1 VSEAIQRSDPS
12 GDLLQRV
19 GTLPF
24 VRGAIEEL
32 AASTPAPLLKR
43 AFESALEAGGP
54 DAARNLG
61 FALAARGERIPY
73 EPLARLAFETGAL
86 VVLMPLIA
94 RVDGDSVE
102 LILDA
107 VEGDLVSH
115 EQKATALCFA
125 FELSGRKASPR
136 LVAALRGV
144 ARATL
149 PPHTGFFVGV
159 AAQLSGDPALVRLSH
174 RLAPP
179 LPKEKLEKLAAE
191 FVGDLSLEP
200 LRAVPEKEPPRGV
213 DYTVVRTAPRVG
225 RNDPCPCGSGRK
237 YKKCCADKS
246 EQDAAHVPLLERF
259 EQLGDEHRQV
269 RGQIFRVLGP
279 FELAHVSLD
288 RLSTGQIIDGMRRL
302 AEARRWRDAERF
314 ADALENRADL
324 PGGAQAHEYH
334 WEIAMGAFEAGALDV
349 AQHHFERSR
358 PSESDRAEIDTDLA
372 LARHDPDALD
382 RLEARLLGALRAENQ
397 GQLVDTA
404 HTLLQTHPA
413 LGLLVARA
421 VIDPDRDLESE
432 MLLSVI
438 DEVRDRLLLD
448 PEEPWREIY
457 DLLIARRDERA
468 AREEAWEANDQERE
482 ALSEE
487 VHKLREE
494 LRQAS
499 EQTQL
504 LTAELRQRRDDLESL
519 AREREELSGIV
530 AASLGGDGLARQSE
544 REAEKLRLRERID
557 ALEKQISAGNEQR
570 AEMRR
575 QLKRL
580 AVERPSPPIEARE
593 IAGPQD
599 TEPEERVVPPR
610 FVLVPSYSPAAAKTI
625 ASLPRHVAAQAL
637 RGAAALAAGDEHEWK
652 GVKRMRATANVH
664 SARLGRS
671 HRLLF
676 RFGDGAI
683 EVLDVVDRKDLDAAV
698 ARYV

>member
-1 VSEAIQRSDPS
+1 
-12 GDLLQRV
+12 
-19 GTLPF
+19 
-24 VRGAIEEL
+24 
-32 AASTPAPLLKR
+32 
-43 AFESALEAGGP
+43 
-54 DAARNLG
+54 
-61 FALAARGERIPY
+61 
-73 EPLARLAFETGAL
+73 
-86 VVLMPLIA
+86 
-94 RVDGDSVE
+94 
-102 LILDA
+102 
-107 VEGDLVSH
+107 
-115 EQKATALCFA
+115 
-125 FELSGRKASPR
+125 
-136 LVAALRGV
+136 
-144 ARATL
+144 
-149 PPHTGFFVGV
+149 
-159 AAQLSGDPALVRLSH
+159 
-174 RLAPP
+174 
-179 LPKEKLEKLAAE
+179 
-191 FVGDLSLEP
+191 
-200 LRAVPEKEPPRGV
+200 
-213 DYTVVRTAPRVG
+213 
-225 RNDPCPCGSGRK
+225 
-237 YKKCCADKS
+237 
-246 EQDAAHVPLLERF
+246 
-259 EQLGDEHRQV
+259 
-269 RGQIFRVLGP
+269 
-279 FELAHVSLD
+279 
-288 RLSTGQIIDGMRRL
+288 
-302 AEARRWRDAERF
+302 
-314 ADALENRADL
+314 
-324 PGGAQAHEYH
+324 
-334 WEIAMGAFEAGALDV
+334 
-349 AQHHFERSR
+349 
-358 PSESDRAEIDTDLA
+358 
-372 LARHDPDALD
+372 
-382 RLEARLLGALRAENQ
+382 
-397 GQLVDTA
+397 
-404 HTLLQTHPA
+404 
-413 LGLLVARA
+413 
-421 VIDPDRDLESE
+421 